1 MKFLLPLI
9 LIQISCAAPQW
20 RLKDVPA
27 ESVSRLEAK
36 ELSVKR
42 ATVLLN
48 SFGASGCSGAFVAP
62 DLILTASHCVFSNL
76 NIEFRTYGVPNVSHT
91 GRVVYFDPKVD
102 VALVKVQ
109 GEYRSVYS
117 IEFATAEQILSSKY
131 FATIGHPMKLDSF
144 RALTNEEESQ
154 YFYNLSVGKAL
165 NIKDDQDWLIGRI
178 PVRPGNS
185 GGPVFNEEGKVIGVV
200 SQIRLAFY
208 NAEKDEPSW
217 NPQYIEYAGSHGAIE
232 RAKQKI
238 ESPDART
245 ELSWW
250 QSDSNFYS
258 NFGFVFGNSGRPQ
271 MTSWSLGFDFVSRFE
286 LSLGVEEGSDY
297 GGNTFIRTLGFL
309 PLGNGQYSFRPG
321 IGVQCDRN
329 KHVQSPSQP
338 NGWKNSSGCNP
349 IAYFGTHNVG
359 FYFVLGESGAART
372 MFEFRLFRWWS
383 TIAGF

>member
-1 MKFLLPLI
+1 MLLHM
-9 LIQISCAAPQW
+9 SCAAPQW

-27 ESVSRLEAK
+27 ESVSHFEAK

-48 SFGASGCSGAFVAP
+48 SFGAKGCSGAFVAP

-76 NIEFRTYGVPNVSHT
+76 NIEFQTCNVPNVLHT
-91 GRVVYFDPKVD
+91 GRVVYFDQKVD

-109 GEYRSVYS
+109 GDYKSATNLEL
-117 IEFATAEQILSSKY
+117 ATADEILSSKY

-144 RALTNEEESQ
+144 RALTNEEDSQ

-165 NIKDDQDWLIGRI
+165 NIKGDQDWLIGRI

-185 GGPVFNEEGKVIGVV
+185 GGPVFNETGKVIGVL
-200 SQIRLAFY
+200 SQIGLAFY

-217 NPQYIEYAGSHGAIE
+217 SPQYIEYAGSHGAIE
-232 RAKQKI
+232 RVKQKI
-238 ESPDART
+238 DSPNART

-258 NFGFVFGNSGRPQ
+258 NFGLALKNSGRPQ

-309 PLGNGQYSFRPG
+309 PLGNGKYSFRPG

-329 KHVQSPSQP
+329 KFVQNAGQRDS
-338 NGWKNSSGCNP
+338 WKNSSGCNP
-349 IAYFGTHNVG
+349 IAYLGTHNFG
-359 FYFVLGESGAART
+359 FYFVVGESGVARS
-372 MFEFRLFRWWS
+372 MLELRLFRWWS
-383 TIAGF
+383 TVAGF